1 MKTLRWLAFS
11 LSLLYILTA
20 FFALTAGES
29 LPYEFRS
36 SAFAFQYHDNMPWM
50 LPVAILATMIVT
62 ISSKSSPGINTLVL
76 VVTVVLAVYGAFNAA
91 LDNFP
96 RVPWITTQSWE
107 HRQDKG
113 VKIVQQYSDMGA
125 MGGRAVRIAKLTPVF
140 LIFNKVERLDA
151 PPANN
156 GEWKMITQHVQLSQ

>member
-11 LSLLYILTA
+11 LSLLYTLTA

-62 ISSKSSPGINTLVL
+62 ISSKSSPGTNTLVL
-76 VVTVVLAVYGAFNAA
+76 VVTVVLGVYGAVNAA

-96 RVPWITTQSWE
+96 KVPWVTTQVWE
-107 HRQDKG
+107 NRQEPGIK
-113 VKIVQQYSDMGA
+113 VVQQYSNMGA
-125 MGGRAVRIAKLTPVF
+125 MGGRAERIAKLTPVF
-140 LIFNKVERLDA
+140 LIFNKVERLNA
-151 PPANN
+151 LPANN
-156 GEWKMITQHVQLSQ
+156 SEWKMVPQHVQQPQ